1 MKKEKTSCAWACLS
15 MLILMLTATTS
26 WGACNLNGSGLTQ
39 YGTGSSAYY
48 AIASEENLRTLA
60 DYVNSGNDCE
70 GVSFKVTAN
79 IKTSS
84 NKGFIP
90 IGKMGKPFNG
100 SFSGKGSTISIYNFD
115 ASEIVTSSSKTYFDR
130 GLFGVLGESAHV
142 IGVTVSFVS
151 PSFSVSAN
159 YLRFGGIAGY
169 NRGLIETSKVVP
181 FNGPIKVDFSK
192 STQTGTDRYISIGG
206 LVGENSGTIQS
217 SSLNAYLE
225 ANAGT
230 SGSLRF
236 VGGIVGVNT
245 GSKGN
250 IDRSVPDDYYTVTSQ
265 NASCTGGV
273 AGQNEA
279 TITNCDMESDVLA
292 SSGNSGG
299 ITGKNYGTITYSYVA
314 SCKLNGGSV
323 STGAIAGAKNND
335 GTAPVFKY
343 NYYHDVS
350 INGTKKI
357 SGVGVGGVGDVSTT
371 SGAIP
376 LFEITKSDNVK
387 IKTSSTM
394 DGYYASGVTVSLD
407 YTGTV
412 SSGNTVKYTVTD
424 SDNKNITV
432 TYSGNTGTFTMP
444 GKNVTVSAKTE
455 AATYTITYNLN
466 GGTNPSGAPT
476 TYTSS
481 KGATLPNPTR
491 TGYSFD
497 GWYTNSSFTGTK
509 YTSIAG
515 GSTGNKTFYAK
526 WNLTTYTITYNLNG
540 GTNPSTAPT
549 TYTYTTST
557 FNLPAPTKTGYVFAG
572 WYTSSTFS
580 GVKETTIAKGS
591 AGNRIYYAKWNVNIA
606 TNSNV
611 TVNEIADQPWT
622 GSAIKPTVTVKDGT
636 TDITSN
642 MNVNYSNNTE
652 IGKATITIS
661 AKSGT
666 NYEGTK
672 TITFQIVKATPT
684 ITAPQ
689 AKTLKYNGEAQNL
702 VTAGSTTS
710 GQGALLYSLDGDIY
724 SAEIPTATN
733 AGVYTVYY
741 KSEEDEHYN
750 SYEDFVIATIPGTYI
765 KNGALDINEI
775 DSLRYVT
782 IDGNNTESTPL
793 EITEDFDA
801 KKVKLTR
808 EFPISEGFSTLVL
821 PFEVDSRDISG
832 VDSIL
837 EFVKVG
843 VNKNNVKQV
852 EMKVL
857 WSKDKTPTTIKA
869 NRPYLVK
876 MSEPQLEIH
885 NGVKFKKTEAPIE
898 KSNDW
903 TFVGVY
909 SYKEWDETSD
919 ELGRAYGFAGQS
931 NEDVSA
937 GEFIKIAAGAYIHPM
952 RAYLLAPAQKRNAPR
967 ANGAEYS
974 NVASIDASLPDYMN
988 VVVVDSNEDGDEH
1001 TTVIGTFNT
1010 RTGKFEMKRDYDL
1023 KGRNLQGKPKAR
1035 GAYYGKIKS
1044 K

>member
-1 MKKEKTSCAWACLS
+1 MKKEKTSCAWAFLS
-15 MLILMLTATTS
+15 MLILMLIATTS

-192 STQTGTDRYISIGG
+192 STQTGTDKYLSVGG
-206 LVGENSGTIQS
+206 LVGENSGTIKS
-217 SSLNAYLE
+217 SNLNAYLE
-225 ANAGT
+225 VNTGT

-250 IDRSVPDDYYTVTSQ
+250 IDRSVPDSYYTVTSE

-279 TITNCDMESDVLA
+279 TITNCDMESDVIA
-292 SSGNSGG
+292 SRGNTGG

-314 SCKLNGGSV
+314 SCSLKGGST
-323 STGAIAGAKNND
+323 STGAIAGAKSTD
-335 GTAPVFKY
+335 GPAPTFKY
-343 NYYHDVS
+343 NYYHGIS
-350 INGTKKI
+350 INGTNKI
-357 SGVGVGGVGDVSTT
+357 SGVGVGGVGDISTT

-376 LFEITKSDNVK
+376 LFEITPKNNVTV
-387 IKTSSTM
+387 KTSSTM
-394 DGYYASGVTVSLD
+394 DNYYASGVTISIG
-407 YTGTV
+407 YTGSV
-412 SSGNTVKYTVTD
+412 SSGYEVKYTVTD
-424 SDNKNITV
+424 ANNKNVSV
-432 TYSGNTGTFTMP
+432 TYSGNNASFTMP
-444 GKNVTVSAKTE
+444 ASNVTVSATTE
-455 AATYTITYNLN
+455 AASYTITYYLN
-466 GGTNPSGAPT
+466 GGSNPSGAPT
-476 TYTSS
+476 TYTSTTS
-481 KGATLPNPTR
+481 TFNLPSPTR
-491 TGYSFD
+491 TGYIFD
-497 GWYTNSSFTGTK
+497 GWYTNSSFSGSK
-509 YTSIAG
+509 VTSIAK

-526 WNLTTYTITYNLNG
+526 WTATSYSITYNLND
-540 GTNPSTAPT
+540 GTNASGAPT
-549 TYTYTTST
+549 SYTIESAVT
-557 FNLPAPTKTGYVFAG
+557 LPTPTKAGNTFGG

-580 GVKETTIAKGS
+580 GSKVTSIAKGS
-591 AGNRIYYAKWNVNIA
+591 TGNKTFYAKWIVNIA
-606 TNSNV
+606 TNSNI
-611 TVNEIADQPWT
+611 TVSEIEDQPWT

-750 SYEDFVIATIPGTYI
+750 SYENFVIATIPGTYT
-765 KNGALDINEI
+765 KNGALDINVI
-775 DSLRYVT
+775 DTLTYVT

-876 MSEPQLEIH
+876 MFEPQLEIH